1 MQHNNGAIEEQAS
14 TSERT
19 VNHTENPCVPSSI
32 LGLGT
37 KTARLRPGCC
47 VFITATPA
55 RPNTLYRSYAVCFVE
70 PSVSSK
76 RDFSYSSGF
85 SC

>member
-37 KTARLRPGCC
+37 KQPGLKAGLLCC
-47 VFITATPA
+47 KSISSAQD
-55 RPNTLYRSYAVCFVE
+55 LGMRSH
-70 PSVSSK
+70 
-76 RDFSYSSGF
+76 
-85 SC
+85 